1 MHIQFKRTYK
11 VLEYVSL
18 TKSQNTGSIYKDQS
32 FQQATDVLEKIET
45 TPYTIALKKTK
56 YKGIS
61 IMKDVQVNHSKPQSI
76 IQRNLRISK

>member
-11 VLEYVSL
+11 LLEYVRL
-18 TKSQNTGSIYKDQS
+18 TKSKNTGSIYKDQS
-32 FQQATDVLEKIET
+32 FQQATDVSEKIET
-45 TPYTIALKKTK
+45 TTYTVTFKKTK

-61 IMKDVQVNHSKPQSI
+61 IMKDVQVNHSKPQTI